1 MAETGPAVYL
11 AFRFHVNFYHSYRG
25 DSLDERGIGKDIR
38 IIRGILADLDRL
50 NAKGIPVRGTWD
62 IENFYSL
69 ETLMRRFAPDLV
81 EGMARRVRED
91 RDEVEPMSWNNGIVS
106 ACTAEEFEE
115 LARLAVSNAGGS
127 GLSDVFGRWAPILR
141 PQECMYTPSFLTRYP
156 AAGIPAISLY
166 YSAVPFNGFSN
177 FVRPLSFP
185 ERYNPLTLESASL
198 PGSMTLLPCYN
209 HGDVADR
216 FASLRLWL
224 KSLRR
229 RQLRMEEPRDL
240 LLILDA
246 DADDEFWAGMK
257 IPVVSRLL
265 PSFDGL
271 ARLVRSVADL
281 PFLRFARPGDYLRD
295 HPPVGRIVLDQDT
308 ADGSFDGL
316 SSWAEKW
323 ENTEL
328 WTVIQR
334 SRRLYDDARAAGVPA
349 EDPRLAESLRERL
362 LALSTT
368 HFGMASPVMNAG
380 RLEDGFARARR
391 AEKLASEVLTE
402 RRGAPAGFGE
412 AAAAAP
418 PPDRDA
424 GAAAAYPEPR
434 LPPPVPAPRI
444 PGEASGAPASS
455 PVRTGRGEEG
465 PRFRV
470 LDPRITWGGRVR
482 SGTLDSMEEEARPD
496 GTLVRTFRG
505 ALTLPGRVRGGRWTR
520 TETRLSGD
528 DALFLSLE
536 IEYPETPHV
545 GYDRAKAARL
555 DRTWDHRWT
564 EVLPAEILPA
574 FDADPA
580 RPFRVIK
587 RNFFGDV
594 SSYAVDHHLVS
605 GARRTASFNNH
616 ITHPWVA
623 VSNGSEGVL
632 VAQYEG
638 AACNFAFC
646 PLRSE
651 VSGGRQRLRL
661 NPFGT
666 YYGPQWRYATAVTGL
681 GCAMAILMADQLDS
695 YAPSYNGKASRFSV
709 AVFPFRGP
717 EPSEEVRRRAQEWA
731 GV

>member
-1 MAETGPAVYL
+1 MPEPGPAVHL

-25 DSLDERGIGKDIR
+25 DSLSERGIGKDIR

-50 NAKGIPVRGTWD
+50 NSEGIPVRGTWD
-62 IENFYSL
+62 IENYYSL
-69 ETLMRRFAPDLV
+69 ETLMPRHAPDLV
-81 EGMARRVRED
+81 EGIARRVRED
-91 RDEVEPMSWNNGIVS
+91 RDEIEPMSWNNGIVS

-115 LARLAVSNAGGS
+115 LARLAVSNPGRS
-127 GLSDVFGRWAPILR
+127 GLADVFGRWVPILR
-141 PQECMYTPSFLTRYP
+141 PQECMYTPSFLSRYP

-185 ERYNPLTLESASL
+185 ERYNPLTLESSSL

-216 FASLRLWL
+216 GASLRLWL
-224 KSLRR
+224 KAMRR

-246 DADDEFWAGMK
+246 DADDEFWSGMK

-271 ARLVRSVADL
+271 ARMVRSVADL
-281 PFLRFARPGDYLRD
+281 PFLRFTRPGDYLRD
-295 HPPVGRIVLDQDT
+295 HPPVGRVVLDQDT

-328 WTVIQR
+328 WTAIQR
-334 SRRLYDDARAAGVPA
+334 SRRLYAAAVAAGAPA
-349 EDPRLAESLRERL
+349 DDPRLAESLRERL

-368 HFGMASPVMNAG
+368 HFGMASPVMHAG

-391 AEKLASEVLTE
+391 AGELAAAVLAE
-402 RRGAPAGFGE
+402 WRGAPAGAKASPESRF
-412 AAAAAP
+412 P
-418 PPDRDA
+418 PPA
-424 GAAAAYPEPR
+424 
-434 LPPPVPAPRI
+434 PAPD
-444 PGEASGAPASS
+444 SAPAS
-455 PVRTGRGEEG
+455 GRSGRAEG
-465 PRFRV
+465 SAGDGGRFRV
-470 LDPRITWGGRVR
+470 LDPRITWGGRAR
-482 SGTLDSMEEEARPD
+482 AGTVEEVEDETLPD
-496 GTLVRTFRG
+496 GSAVRTLRG
-505 ALTLPGRVRGGRWTR
+505 ALSLPGRIRDGRWTR
-520 TETRLSGD
+520 IETRLPGD
-528 DALFLSLE
+528 DAVFLSLE
-536 IEYPETPHV
+536 LEYPETSHR
-545 GYDRAKAARL
+545 GYDKAKALRL

-564 EVLPAEILPA
+564 EVLPAEIIPL

-594 SSYAVDHHLVS
+594 SSYPVDHHLVS
-605 GARRTASFNNH
+605 GSRRTASFNNH
-616 ITHPWVA
+616 IAHPWVA
-623 VSNGSEGVL
+623 VSNGSEGLL

-638 AACNFAFC
+638 DRCNFAFC
-646 PLRSE
+646 PMRSE
-651 VSGGRQRLRL
+651 LSRGRQRLRL

-666 YYGPQWRYATAVTGL
+666 YYGPQWKYATAVTGL
-681 GCAMAILMADQLDS
+681 GRAMAVLMADQLDS

-717 EPSEEVRRRAQEWA
+717 EPPEEIRRRAEVW
-731 GV
+731 GEVR